1 MKQIQDAK
9 MEEIKEMIALLIQVG
24 FVDCGRYIFQRKTK
38 NTNLIVAIRA
48 DTVEVSHGSP
58 TVDHT
63 YGYVS
68 TDNLPALE
76 RLIAVATLTQIRLT
90 ECIPCRGTN
99 LTIKR
104 KRYDNHY

>member
-1 MKQIQDAK
+1 LKQIQDAK

-58 TVDHT
+58 TIDHV

-68 TDNLPALE
+68 TDNLSALE
-76 RLIAVATLTQIRLT
+76 RLIAVATLTQIQT
-90 ECIPCRGTN
+90 DGVHTV
-99 LTIKR
+99 KS
-104 KRYDNHY
+104 